1 MPNEPPHE
9 QNVLIGLM
17 RSEGDR
23 LLKAD
28 PTLLANAGGWR
39 TARGGLSCW
48 LHARRA
54 DRPDEPSMEITI
66 ALEGGGGRYR
76 AESDIGTSDGQVVEL
91 LQTGP
96 ELRGLDQ
103 LLPLLRDFYGRHAD
117 LIWHLAREE

>member
-1 MPNEPPHE
+1 MSIPNE
-9 QNVLIGLM
+9 QNLLTDLL

-28 PTLLANAGGWR
+28 PTLLANASGWR

-48 LHARRA
+48 LNARRA

-76 AESDIGTSDGQVVEL
+76 AESDIGTSDGQVIEL

-96 ELRGLDQ
+96 ELRSLDE
-103 LLPLLRDFYGRHAD
+103 LLPLLREFYHRHA
-117 LIWHLAREE
+117 